1 MVLSFFTMQNL
12 IRFHGCVAYDDA
24 GKRLDKYQSL
34 AFITTKAKMYRNG
47 DGWRLLAV
55 LKKML
60 EDNGIDLKRKM
71 AEWRKK

>member
-1 MVLSFFTMQNL
+1 
-12 IRFHGCVAYDDA
+12 
-24 GKRLDKYQSL
+24 
-34 AFITTKAKMYRNG
+34 
-47 DGWRLLAV
+47 LAV

>member
-1 MVLSFFTMQNL
+1 
-12 IRFHGCVAYDDA
+12 
-24 GKRLDKYQSL
+24 
-34 AFITTKAKMYRNG
+34 MYRNG

>member
-1 MVLSFFTMQNL
+1 MRAEMRLYKYLSIAL
-12 IRFHGCVAYDDA
+12 
-24 GKRLDKYQSL
+24 
-34 AFITTKAKMYRNG
+34 ITTKAKMYRNG

>member
-1 MVLSFFTMQNL
+1 M
-12 IRFHGCVAYDDA
+12 
-24 GKRLDKYQSL
+24 